1 MRVLIQL
8 RPSPDLVS
16 TLSDPRGTVS
26 AADVAGGLPG
36 VELDTAF
43 TPVTV
48 PRPAGDPLTLRPFD
62 AAEDACVLVRG
73 TLCDDRPLGPGV
85 TVHADPAIEAVPVR
99 AGGPPIGDW
108 HDVERLLNVA
118 GLHAE
123 GLDGDGVAL
132 AVLDTGID
140 GAHTARRLGRS
151 VTLDAGSRWNGSARP
166 GESATGHGTMS
177 AFDALIAA
185 PHATLV
191 DLPVLPPGRGA
202 LLSDALSALAGLLTA
217 LETQPE
223 ESRALVVVSGWTVA
237 TPTLPAGYSGST
249 AHPRGFPGH
258 HCGRTAQPGGYPG
271 DAAHPGGRSGEAA
284 HLGCYSD
291 DAAHP
296 VNLMIAALD
305 RAGADVVF
313 AAGDHGRPI
322 AGACSHPKALSVGAV
337 DVNGDRLGYSSR
349 GPGRL
354 TARKPDVCAYAHF
367 AGSGAFGPD
376 EPDAGTAAAAAVTA
390 GLVAA
395 VRTRWPASRLPP
407 AELRALLRRTAEDRS
422 EAGFDYDY
430 GYGSVDPAGII
441 AALQRRARNA
451 A

>member
-16 TLSDPRGTVS
+16 ALSDPCGTVA
-26 AADVAGGLPG
+26 AADVAGGMPG

-43 TPVTV
+43 APVTV
-48 PRPAGDPLTLRPFD
+48 PRPAGDPLSLRPLD
-62 AAEDACVLVRG
+62 VSDDACVLVRG
-73 TLCDDRPLGPGV
+73 TICDDGPDRPPTPGV
-85 TVHADPAIEAVPVR
+85 AVYADPAIEAVPVR
-99 AGGPPIGDW
+99 GDGPPVGDW

-140 GAHTARRLGRS
+140 GAHAARRLGRS
-151 VTLDAGSRWNGSARP
+151 VTLDAGSRWGASARP

-185 PHATLV
+185 AHATV
-191 DLPVLPPGRGA
+191 IDLPVLSPGRGA
-202 LLSDALSALAGLLTA
+202 LLSDALSALARLRTA
-217 LETQPE
+217 LEAQPE
-223 ESRALVVVSGWTVA
+223 QSRALVVSNGWTAVA
-237 TPTLPAGYSGST
+237 PDLPAG
-249 AHPRGFPGH
+249 H
-258 HCGRTAQPGGYPG
+258 PGGYSG
-271 DAAHPGGRSGEAA
+271 NAAHPF
-284 HLGCYSD
+284 
-291 DAAHP
+291 
-296 VNLMIAALD
+296 NLMVSALD

-337 DVNGDRLGYSSR
+337 DVNGDRLGYSSQ

-367 AGSGAFGPD
+367 AGSAAFGAD
-376 EPDAGTAAAAAVTA
+376 EPDAGTAAAAAVAA

-395 VRTRWPASRLPP
+395 VRTRWPASRLSP

-430 GYGSVDPAGII
+430 GYGSVDTAGII